1 MKTFKDLGIAPE
13 VLDRLQAQGIT
24 VPTPVQAASLP
35 LALEGRD
42 LMVQAQT
49 GTGKTLAFILPI
61 LEKIAAGREWHDGGR
76 SEGKGLPPALVVAPT
91 RELALQITVEA
102 RKIAGPEMRILSV
115 YGGQDVVAQLHKL
128 KSGSDLII
136 GTPGRLLDHIRRETL
151 NLSRVKTLVLD
162 EADQMLHMGFLKE
175 VQSIIEATPPS
186 RQTMLFSATLPDN
199 VRHLAGA
206 YTRNAEQ
213 ISITPTE
220 KVPARNI
227 RQIAL
232 ECTDRNKYDALKFLI
247 NRDNPYLAVVFCR
260 TKRRASKLN
269 EELQLEGYN
278 SAELHGDL
286 SQNKREQV
294 MRAFREARLQIL
306 IATDVAARGLDV
318 EGVSHVFN
326 FDIPQDTDSYIH
338 RIGRTGRAGDK
349 GLAYTF
355 VTQREQSTL
364 DLIEA
369 ATNQRPEKV
378 AFQNGGVIRVA
389 DATRRSG
396 ESRED
401 RRDSREGSVK
411 GGGRRGAGAGRSGQE
426 GGRGRRGGEGGRRGA
441 DSGRGGESRDQA
453 RGESSRGSG
462 TRRVAGGE
470 DRAGRD
476 GAGASRRGGSSRGE
490 NAGRASARSEGG
502 YNGGSGRGSRNN
514 EAARSGGYN
523 RSESGRSESGRGGS
537 SRGNSP
543 ERGGKSSGTGSARNN
558 GGRNDNGNRSG
569 GNSRG
574 SDQGSGR
581 GRRR

>member
-102 RKIAGPEMRILSV
+102 RKMAGPEMRILSV
-115 YGGQDVVAQLHKL
+115 YGGQDVEAQLHKL
-128 KSGSDLII
+128 KSGCDLVI

-175 VQSIIEATPPS
+175 VQTIIEATPPS

-199 VRHLAGA
+199 VRILAGA
-206 YTRNAEQ
+206 YTKNAEQ
-213 ISITPTE
+213 ISITPAE

-247 NRDNPYLAVVFCR
+247 DRDNPYLAVVFCR

-269 EELQLEGYN
+269 EEMQLEGYN

-364 DLIEA
+364 DLIED
-369 ATNQRPEKV
+369 ATKQRPEKV
-378 AFQNGGVIRVA
+378 AFQNGGIIRVA
-389 DATRRSG
+389 DATRRSSD
-396 ESRED
+396 SRED

-411 GGGRRGAGAGRSGQE
+411 GGGRRGAGGGRSGQE
-426 GGRGRRGGEGGRRGA
+426 GGRGRRGR
-441 DSGRGGESRDQA
+441 DNSRDQG
-453 RGESSRGSG
+453 RDEGSRSG

-490 NAGRASARSEGG
+490 STGRGSARSEGG
-502 YNGGSGRGSRNN
+502 SNSGSGRGGRKN
-514 EAARSGGYN
+514 ESARSGGYN

-537 SRGNSP
+537 SRGTGS
-543 ERGGKSSGTGSARNN
+543 ERGGKSSGTGSARNS
-558 GGRNDNGNRSG
+558 GGRSDNN
-569 GNSRG
+569 
-574 SDQGSGR
+574 R